1 MRAYIGR
8 LLGVILTFILL
19 LVCVNVVG
27 RKLTTKRLSERNVVV
42 DRINDEI
49 ESEVSKETFKLD
61 VMDAWPNDSVI
72 NVEKITDDV
81 FYSKI
86 DEWKSLYG
94 EEACPEDVRIILFVN
109 GDNDEL
115 ESGKIEM
122 GGEGSLILGIYNL
135 ERLIGVSE
143 YKFADYVHTKIILLM
158 NIAIAVCMLMALAY
172 GIWIYRKVIIPFNRL
187 SDYPER
193 LSKGGFTEKLP
204 ESKNRFFGKYVW
216 GMNMLSDKLENDR
229 KAIRRIS
236 DEHQNLVTVLVH
248 GIKTPAA
255 NIKLLA
261 EAIATGL
268 YDPEGKI
275 NEKDAELAGRI
286 ESNADEIE
294 RIVTEAVDTANAAI
308 FDYDPEKKPFYR
320 DELKDYIEEE
330 YTNRLKVERIP
341 FSVESE
347 GNPLIDSDKDG
358 ICRILRQFMDNAIKY
373 GDGTGITLRMDKT
386 DEGHFITVIN
396 KGEPLPESELPFVFN
411 SRWRGSNSSEVEGSG
426 IGLYEARYI
435 ARHLGGDI
443 RMRSGKGETE
453 ITLFLP

>member
-8 LLGVILTFILL
+8 LLGIILAFGLL
-19 LVCVNVVG
+19 FVCVNVVG
-27 RKLTTKRLSERNVVV
+27 EKLTTKRLSERNVVV
-42 DRINDEI
+42 DRINAEI
-49 ESEVSKETFKLD
+49 ESEVSEVTFKLD
-61 VMDAWPNDSVI
+61 VMDAWPNDSVV
-72 NVEKITDDV
+72 NVENITNEV
-81 FYSKI
+81 FYSKE
-86 DEWKSLYG
+86 DEWKRLYG
-94 EEACPEDVRIILFVN
+94 EEACPKDVRIILF
-109 GDNDEL
+109 DNRNNE
-115 ESGKIEM
+115 EQVREEIEI
-122 GGEGSLILGIYNL
+122 GGEGSLIRGIYML
-135 ERLIGVSE
+135 DRLVGVSE
-143 YKFADYVHTKIILLM
+143 FTFAEFRQSKIILLM
-158 NIAIAVCMLMALAY
+158 NIAIAVCMLLVLVY
-172 GIWIYRKVIIPFNRL
+172 GIWICRKVIIPFNRL

-204 ESKNRFFGKYVW
+204 ESKDRFFGKYIW

-255 NIKLLA
+255 NIKLLS

-268 YDPEGKI
+268 YDPDGKI
-275 NEKDAELAGRI
+275 NEKDAELAGKI
-286 ESNADEIE
+286 ERNADEIE
-294 RIVTEAVDTANAAI
+294 RIVTEAVDTANATI
-308 FDYDPEKKPFYR
+308 FDYDPNKKPFYR
-320 DELKDYIEEE
+320 DELKDYIEVE
-330 YTNRLKVERIP
+330 YSNRLKVERIP

-373 GDGTGITLRMDKT
+373 GDGTGITLKMDKT

-396 KGEPLPESELPFVFN
+396 KGEPLPESELSFVFN
-411 SRWRGSNSSEVEGSG
+411 SRWRGSNSTGVEGSG

-443 RMRSGKGETE
+443 RMSSGNGEIK

>member
-8 LLGVILTFILL
+8 LLVIILAFAMLFI
-19 LVCVNVVG
+19 CVNVAG
-27 RKLTTKRLSERNVVV
+27 QKLTSKRLSERNVVV
-42 DRINDEI
+42 DRINAEI
-49 ESEVSKETFKLD
+49 ENELHLESSKRAAQD
-61 VMDAWPNDSVI
+61 IWPNPNKIRVQ
-72 NVEKITDDV
+72 NVLDKV
-81 FYSKI
+81 FYSRK

-94 EEACPEDVRIILFVN
+94 EKACPKDMKIVMFDEDLYE
-109 GDNDEL
+109 GTSKSSDL
-115 ESGKIEM
+115 
-122 GGEGSLILGIYNL
+122 GGEGSYIRGIYFGDL
-135 ERLIGVSE
+135 VIGAAE
-143 YKFADYVHTKIILLM
+143 YTFEDYGYSKLILLM
-158 NIAIAVCMLMALAY
+158 NIAIAVCMLLVLAY
-172 GIWIYRKVIIPFNRL
+172 SIWIYRNVLAPFNRL

-193 LSKGGFTEKLP
+193 LSKGDLTEKLP
-204 ESKNRFFGKYVW
+204 ESRNRFFGKYIW

-229 KAIRRIS
+229 DTIRRIS

-255 NIKLLA
+255 NIKLLS

-275 NEKDAELAGRI
+275 NDKDAELAGKI

-294 RIVTEAVDTANAAI
+294 RIVTEAVDTANVTI
-308 FDYDPEKKPFYR
+308 FDYDPKKKPFYR
-320 DELKDYIEEE
+320 DEIKDFIEEE
-330 YTNRLKVERIP
+330 YSNRLKVGRIP
-341 FSVESE
+341 FSIESE

-358 ICRILRQFMDNAIKY
+358 VCRILRQFMDNAIKY

-411 SRWRGSNSSEVEGSG
+411 SRWRGSNSSEVKGSG

-443 RMRSGKGETE
+443 RMRSGNDETE